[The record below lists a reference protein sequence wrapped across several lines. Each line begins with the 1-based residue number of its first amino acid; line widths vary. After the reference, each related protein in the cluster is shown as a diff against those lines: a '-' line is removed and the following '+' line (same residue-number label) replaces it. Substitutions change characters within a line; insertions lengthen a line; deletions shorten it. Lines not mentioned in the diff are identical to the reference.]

1 MLLSWLLEF
10 VEIISFF
17 VLDRTCASLHAPT
30 TKPVFLMVG
39 DIPASARIPAFK
51 EGHAMKVCYI
61 AKTVDVFSARPGD
74 ETLRKPRLDL
84 RRSFPNLGRRKYLA
98 ARSAV
103 QFDCN

>member
-39 DIPASARIPAFK
+39 DIPVSARIPAFK
-51 EGHAMKVCYI
+51 EGHAMKVYYI
-61 AKTVDVFSARPGD
+61 AKTVDVFSAKPGY
-74 ETLRKPRLDL
+74 ETLRKPGSDL
-84 RRSFPNLGRRKYLA
+84 RRFF
-98 ARSAV
+98 SAFRTP
-103 QFDCN
+103 QISRCQISGPI